1 MRRFTAPRDGRVTI
15 TGRVFKLH
23 PGGDGIRASIRH
35 NDREVWQAE
44 IGGKDDK
51 GVEPNVTLDVKQG
64 DALRF
69 IVDKRGN
76 IGCDTTGWDPM
87 IAYADGEKF
96 QASAAFAAKKQGAG
110 GWFYEMLGQGKSPA
124 PRKSPILGPESFPEP
139 PTVATNR

>member
-1 MRRFTAPRDGRVTI
+1 M
-15 TGRVFKLH
+15 FKLH

-44 IGGKDDK
+44 IGGTDDK

-96 QASAAFAAKKQGAG
+96 QASASFCGKEAGRRRLVLRDARAGEIAGAEEITDPGPGVVSGAAHG
-110 GWFYEMLGQGKSPA
+110 
-124 PRKSPILGPESFPEP
+124 
-139 PTVATNR
+139 ATNR